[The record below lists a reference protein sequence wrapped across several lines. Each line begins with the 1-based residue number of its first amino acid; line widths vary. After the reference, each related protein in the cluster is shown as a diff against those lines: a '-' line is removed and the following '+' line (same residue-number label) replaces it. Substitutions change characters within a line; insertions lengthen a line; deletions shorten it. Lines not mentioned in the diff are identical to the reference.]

1 MVLAIVSRDS
11 VMTRIFRSLRLKVF
25 LMFTGSIITLY
36 LVNLY
41 LITSFGKTELTNIY
55 VEKISKVNNRWND
68 EVVLGKTDN
77 ELKKEILSALEIT
90 DEKNVQVFLVPFE
103 EQSSGH
109 GNQIFLPRTEAAHF
123 IEDLPL
129 TIHFPLLATALVG
142 FQQEQWL
149 TTRMIAHDGVILT
162 IVNITVID
170 QKMED
175 FLSFRTR
182 ALKRIYPFPLILAL
196 IAAVLITHAVV
207 QPIRRIQTTLRSV
220 NTRELSKRIPS
231 GTEDKEFLELISV
244 FNALLE
250 RLERGFLQASRFS
263 SDAAH
268 ELRTPL
274 TIMQGYVER
283 IINHTKLDTELKIQL
298 RLVADEIERLGSIT
312 QKLLLLA
319 QADAGHLQLNIQKC
333 NVSDMLNEI
342 RSDFSLI
349 DSDIELRGSIEKN
362 LFLETDPA
370 LFRQMLNNLFSNA
383 MKYNLPQGWMDISA
397 GIKGSMIEI
406 TFSNP
411 CFPLPDNFSDTAFER
426 FYRGDTAHSRKIDGT
441 GLGLSLCRE
450 IAIASSGQLEFSVIH
465 QNKVTVIFRAPS
477 TRITM

>member
-1 MVLAIVSRDS
+1 
-11 VMTRIFRSLRLKVF
+11 MTRAFRSLRLKVF
-25 LMFTGSIITLY
+25 LIFIGSIITLY

-41 LITSFGKTELTNIY
+41 LITYIGKNELTNVY
-55 VEKISKVNNRWND
+55 VEKISKVNSRWND
-68 EVVLGKTDN
+68 EEISEKSEN
-77 ELKKEILSALEIT
+77 ELKKEVLATLEIA
-90 DEKNVQVFLVPFE
+90 DETNVHVFLIPFD
-103 EQSSGH
+103 EQSSTD
-109 GNQIFLPRTEAAHF
+109 GNQIFLPRSEAAHF
-123 IEDLPL
+123 IENLPL
-129 TIHFPLLATALVG
+129 TIHFPLLATAMVG
-142 FQQEQWL
+142 FQDQQWL

-162 IVNITVID
+162 MVNITVID

-175 FLSFRTR
+175 FLGFRSR
-182 ALKRIYPFPLILAL
+182 ALKRIYPFPLMLAL
-196 IAAVLITHAVV
+196 VAAFLITYAVV
-207 QPIRRIQTTLRSV
+207 QPIHRIQKTLRTL
-220 NTRELSKRIPS
+220 NTRDLSRRIPS
-231 GTEDKEFLELISV
+231 ANEDKEFSELISA

-283 IINHTKLDTELKIQL
+283 IINHPKSDTDLKIQL

-319 QADAGHLQLNIQKC
+319 QADSGNLQLNIQKF
-333 NVSDMLNEI
+333 NVSDMLSEI

-349 DSDIELRGSIEKN
+349 DSDIELRGHVEKN
-362 LFLETDPA
+362 LFLETDTA

-383 MKYNLPQGWMDISA
+383 MKYNLLQGWIDISA
-397 GIKGSMIEI
+397 GMKDNMIEI
-406 TFSNP
+406 AFSNP
-411 CFPLPDNFSDTAFER
+411 CLPLPDNFSETAFER

-450 IAIASSGQLEFSVIH
+450 IAIASNGQLEFSVIN
-465 QNKVTVIFRAPS
+465 QNKVTVIFRAPATS
-477 TRITM
+477 ITM

>member
-1 MVLAIVSRDS
+1 
-11 VMTRIFRSLRLKVF
+11 MTNVFRSLRLKIF
-25 LMFTGSIITLY
+25 LMFIGSVIALH
-36 LVNLY
+36 LVNLF
-41 LITSFGKTELTNIY
+41 LMTNIGRDELRDIY
-55 VEKISKVNNRWND
+55 IEKIAAINIRWNND
-68 EVVLGKTDN
+68 IVERTEDDLRQ
-77 ELKKEILSALEIT
+77 EIVSALEIK
-90 DEKNVQVFLVPFE
+90 DEKNIKVFLVPFND
-103 EQSSGH
+103 QLSTA
-109 GNQIFLPRTEAAHF
+109 GNQTFLPRTEPAEF
-123 IEDLPL
+123 VERLPL
-129 TIHFPLLATALVG
+129 TINFPLLASAMVD
-142 FQQEQWL
+142 FQGQQWV
-149 TTRMIAHDGVILT
+149 TTRMIGHDGVILT
-162 IVNITVID
+162 MLSTQIINQRMD
-170 QKMED
+170 D
-175 FLSFRTR
+175 FLGFRSR
-182 ALKRIYPFPLILAL
+182 ALKRIYPFTFILVL
-196 IAAVLITHAVV
+196 IAAFLISYAFIP
-207 QPIRRIQTTLRSV
+207 PIHRIRETLRSV
-220 NTRELSKRIPS
+220 NAQELSRRIPS
-231 GTEDKEFLELISV
+231 GSEDREFSELISV
-244 FNALLE
+244 FNTLLE
-250 RLERGFLQASRFS
+250 RLERGFFQASRFS
-263 SDAAH
+263 SDVAH
-268 ELRTPL
+268 TIRGPL
-274 TIMQGYVER
+274 ASMQGYLER
-283 IINHTKLDTELKIQL
+283 IISSAKLDAELKIQL

-319 QADAGHLQLNIQKC
+319 QAEAGHLQLNIQKC

-450 IAIASSGQLEFSVIH
+450 IAIASNGQLEFSVIH

>member
-1 MVLAIVSRDS
+1 
-11 VMTRIFRSLRLKVF
+11 
-25 LMFTGSIITLY
+25 MFTGSIITLY

-162 IVNITVID
+162 MVNITVID

-342 RSDFSLI
+342 RSDFS
-349 DSDIELRGSIEKN
+349 
-362 LFLETDPA
+362 
-370 LFRQMLNNLFSNA
+370 
-383 MKYNLPQGWMDISA
+383 
-397 GIKGSMIEI
+397 
-406 TFSNP
+406 
-411 CFPLPDNFSDTAFER
+411 
-426 FYRGDTAHSRKIDGT
+426 
-441 GLGLSLCRE
+441 
-450 IAIASSGQLEFSVIH
+450 
-465 QNKVTVIFRAPS
+465 
-477 TRITM
+477 